1 MFKKSKKEL
10 IEEIHTMKLFAEG
23 AITVYDFW
31 EEFNNNHKLKD
42 LIYNDKLLPIK
53 NKPFLYENLNLDFL
67 YHRCE
72 IFRVVKCYFM
82 RRKIELNF
90 NSDDEKTYS
99 ELLDN
104 VPSYVDIDSK
114 WFLENVLNKCTF
126 PYGSKERKNFFKQTV
141 KEMYR
146 YVNRPPK
153 WLHSSEWPIGA
164 NGPMVFIKQ
173 SNYPNN
179 FDCDMI
185 QFVFYD
191 EHKKEEHIIIQE
203 D

>member
-53 NKPFLYENLNLDFL
+53 NKPFLFENLNLDFL

-82 RRKIELNF
+82 RRKIKFQIKYINIFRFILR
-90 NSDDEKTYS
+90 K
-99 ELLDN
+99 
-104 VPSYVDIDSK
+104 
-114 WFLENVLNKCTF
+114 
-126 PYGSKERKNFFKQTV
+126 KNFKTI
-141 KEMYR
+141 
-146 YVNRPPK
+146 
-153 WLHSSEWPIGA
+153 L
-164 NGPMVFIKQ
+164 
-173 SNYPNN
+173 
-179 FDCDMI
+179 
-185 QFVFYD
+185 
-191 EHKKEEHIIIQE
+191 
-203 D
+203 